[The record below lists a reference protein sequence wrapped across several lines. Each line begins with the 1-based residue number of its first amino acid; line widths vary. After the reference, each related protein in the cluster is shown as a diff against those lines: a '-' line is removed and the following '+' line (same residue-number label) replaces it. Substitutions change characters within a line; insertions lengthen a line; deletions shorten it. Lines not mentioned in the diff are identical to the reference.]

1 MKKLLLFVSV
11 LALHASAHAVTLK
24 MASFTSAADAKKVFA
39 AMKIAETSDGKRLET
54 SDGSLECG
62 ELEDKKFGCALL
74 LEVKKA
80 EVDIVDEKTVRFSG
94 KIAQLIWDQVD
105 AKVTPHIGSITKDVA
120 NLSCWLGSNPRSRI
134 VKCQARNIK
143 LATVQF

>member
-1 MKKLLLFVSV
+1 MKKLFLIVWLI
-11 LALHASAHAVTLK
+11 ALHATAQAATLK
-24 MASFTSAADAKKVFA
+24 MASFSSSGDAKKVFA

-62 ELEDKKFGCALL
+62 ELDDKKFGCALL
-74 LEVKKA
+74 LEEKKA
-80 EVDIVDEKTVRFSG
+80 EVSIVDEKTVRFSG

-105 AKVTPHIGSITKDVA
+105 AKVTPRTGSITKDVA
-120 NLSCWLGSNPRSRI
+120 NLSCWIGSNPQHRV